1 MDLQGWFPL
10 GLTSLIFLLSKGPSR
25 VLSST
30 TVQKH
35 QLFGFQP
42 SFLVQLSHP
51 YMTTGKTMGLTIWTS
66 VGKEMSL
73 LFNTLSRSVIAF
85 LPRSKHPLIS
95 QLQSLSPVI
104 LESKIKLDCVKY
116 KMRLPSGNIEVM
128 VRYIKFMGQGWVL
141 EWTKKSENQQCIDTA
156 WSHEIIQ
163 HCQSYLEAYEIISKM
178 L

>member
-1 MDLQGWFPL
+1 MDWLDFLAVRGTLNSLLQHQ
-10 GLTSLIFLLSKGPSR
+10 SLKASILLRSA
-25 VLSST
+25 
-30 TVQKH
+30 
-35 QLFGFQP
+35 FFI
-42 SFLVQLSHP
+42 VQLSHP
-51 YMTTGKTMGLTIWTS
+51 NMTTGKTMALTIWTS

-116 KMRLPSGNIEVM
+116 KMRLPSGNIELM